1 MENIEQL
8 KQDNA
13 KLTERLNNAAKF
25 FKDQKAQIDNLTK
38 ENKQLKDQ
46 IEGFENEFKSNEAYS
61 DDLNKQ
67 IDILEAKLKEQ
78 NVKYSDLQ
86 NELENSLAAEAIL
99 RTDNDML
106 RKSDKENKEAYETE
120 IVNKL
125 NEYNIDL
132 VCLAGYMKF
141 CGKVLLDSY
150 EGRIINIHP
159 ALLPAFKGAHGIL
172 DAYNYG
178 VKVFGVT
185 VHYVDSGVDSGKIIA
200 QRSFDYV
207 EGETLDEVEA
217 RIHQVEHELYPEVVQ
232 KLCKG
237 E

>member
-1 MENIEQL
+1 MKRI
-8 KQDNA
+8 A
-13 KLTERLNNAAKF
+13 IFASGSGTS
-25 FKDQKAQIDNLTK
+25 
-38 ENKQLKDQ
+38 
-46 IEGFENEFKSNEAYS
+46 FEALVCACE
-61 DDLNKQ
+61 NKQ
-67 IDILEAKLKEQ
+67 IDGQVVLMVCDKKNAYVIERAKNH
-78 NVKYSDLQ
+78 NVDTFVFSAKNY
-86 NELENSLAAEAIL
+86 
-99 RTDNDML
+99 
-106 RKSDKENKEAYETE
+106 ENKEAYETE